1 MYNDHLLNILMKMSL
16 QVRRALPA
24 ALTCRQHGTSN
35 GYLRCRKLEAMN
47 DFSEKN
53 MDSVASCNWF
63 KGSDIGWHPTL
74 VLMKFRCEPRAA
86 YKFTANAHGSWEAH
100 GDMFTAKSW
109 KVEVKP
115 QKSQA
120 NRKPFP
126 KKNMTISHPMTI
138 RWHPA
143 MTLVS
148 YDEILKPRAT
158 AASNSLQFWDAIDA
172 YLRHMAEVFSRVTR
186 AWNYFINTC
195 NDFVRLDA
203 CDASLQTHVNEAW
216 NLYHCMKTWQN
227 PWFFM
232 LHSPV

>member
-16 QVRRALPA
+16 QVRRDLPA

-47 DFSEKN
+47 HFSEKN
-53 MDSVASCNWF
+53 MDSVTSCNWF
-63 KGSDIGWHPTL
+63 KGSDIRWHPTL

-126 KKNMTISHPMTI
+126 KKTWRSAI
-138 RWHPA
+138 RWLSDDIPQWLWCH
-143 MTLVS
+143 MM
-148 YDEILKPRAT
+148 R
-158 AASNSLQFWDAIDA
+158 FWNHEQRQHLI
-172 YLRHMAEVFSRVTR
+172 H
-186 AWNYFINTC
+186 C
-195 NDFVRLDA
+195 NF
-203 CDASLQTHVNEAW
+203 E
-216 NLYHCMKTWQN
+216 M
-227 PWFFM
+227 P
-232 LHSPV
+232 